1 MKRLTQDGLGL
12 AVGGDIDNP
21 AVGEALMTSEP
32 DPIAAAMAAKDG
44 TKWWLLHRLIMTMA
58 AAGRQKKAD
67 EVVKQQRKAEERAK
81 T

>member
-1 MKRLTQDGLGL
+1 MYFCFGRPMHHCSGVDT
-12 AVGGDIDNP
+12 
-21 AVGEALMTSEP
+21 

>member
-32 DPIAAAMAAKDG
+32 DRIAAAMAAKDG

-58 AAGRQKKAD
+58 ARRQKKAD
-67 EVVKQQRKAEERAK
+67 RVVKQQRKAEERAK